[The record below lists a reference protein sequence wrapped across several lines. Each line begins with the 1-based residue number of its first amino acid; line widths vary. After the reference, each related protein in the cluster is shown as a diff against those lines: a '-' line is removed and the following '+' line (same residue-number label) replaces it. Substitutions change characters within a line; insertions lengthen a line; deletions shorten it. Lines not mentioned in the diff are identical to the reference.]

1 MKKVM
6 IILFFLVLIGCS
18 HNERSKVSTNNSIN
32 TNKNE
37 TKGVETTVKI
47 KAESSEAPGTSDES
61 EINNQISSYANPNNS
76 NITSENQS
84 ISSEDAAIK
93 LVSSKL
99 NQEQL
104 RISSINIVGT
114 DDEGN
119 YIVKQ
124 SSKAT
129 TEVMEWYHV
138 NLVTQEISCE
148 ILGDTCLDDNTPL
161 VTDDLNELS
170 LEQQQ
175 ALELAKSFAADNLVQ
190 HGYVDK
196 LTYVEFS
203 QMENENFVFQI
214 YNPGSGGTDTIDWL
228 TVDLDQ
234 GSVVSKFYLS
244 K

>member
-6 IILFFLVLIGCS
+6 ILLFFLVLIGCS
-18 HNERSKVSTNNSIN
+18 HNERSKVSTNDSLN
-32 TNKNE
+32 TNLNE
-37 TKGVETTVKI
+37 TIEIGTIVET
-47 KAESSEAPGTSDES
+47 KAESSENPGTIDGSETVNQDSSDV
-61 EINNQISSYANPNNS
+61 NPSNS
-76 NITSENQS
+76 NSTLESHSNL
-84 ISSEDAAIK
+84 SEDEALK
-93 LVSSKL
+93 LVNTKL
-99 NQEQL
+99 NQEQI
-104 RISSINIVGT
+104 RISSIKIVGT
-114 DDEGN
+114 DDKGN

-148 ILGDTCLDDNTPL
+148 ILGGTCLDHNTPL
-161 VTDDLNELS
+161 VTDDKNELS

-175 ALELAKSFAADNLVQ
+175 ALELAKSFATNNLVQ
-190 HGYVDK
+190 YGYVDK

-203 QMENENFVFQI
+203 HMANENFVFQI

-234 GSVVSKFYLS
+234 GSVVSKFKLD